1 MIRFGQGD
9 TNENLEILE
18 MQQVLRLGILS
29 LLAGHSIGLVCYTCS
44 GKNGECSGPADPGKA
59 ITCTS
64 VRALLQPS
72 VMEEL
77 DVKWEEIRS
86 NKKKATIFAAFES
99 VFAGVDRRKGD
110 LSLVFEE
117 TRNMT
122 FDNTT
127 YDQLAEMTADVLAQV
142 VAAEEEVPE
151 NACTYNEKTVT
162 NQPGIFRRCLY
173 RSALRMA
180 DWAEIKKNLLRNRDW
195 PNGVKPTD
203 DNMHRSAKLCI
214 EDRCN
219 KKGTRSCYECEGPN
233 HQCVEGSVGISM
245 ACPAT
250 HKYCI
255 KELSGDATNREL
267 VARYC
272 GTEYDREAICNRD
285 GDNIGIAAKGQVR
298 CCSNDE
304 AEGGANDCNQAPG
317 TTPLGWSCQHWEP

>member
-1 MIRFGQGD
+1 LLDSLLQ
-9 TNENLEILE
+9 EILE
-18 MQQVLRLGILS
+18 MVRVLRLGILS
-29 LLAGHSIGLVCYTCS
+29 LLTGHSIGLVCYTCS
-44 GKNGECSGPADPGKA
+44 GKNGECSSKADPGQA
-59 ITCTS
+59 STCKS

-86 NKKKATIFAAFES
+86 NKKKATIFAAMEG
-99 VFAGVDRRKGD
+99 VFTGVDRGKGD

-117 TRNMT
+117 KRNMT

-142 VAAEEEVPE
+142 VAAEPEVPE

-162 NQPGIFRRCLY
+162 NQAGTFRRCLY

-180 DWAEIKKNLLRNRDW
+180 DWPEIKKNMLRNRDW
-195 PNGVKPTD
+195 PSGVQPTEE
-203 DNMHRSAKLCI
+203 NKHRSAKLCI

-219 KKGTRSCYECEGPN
+219 RKGTRSCYECDGPN
-233 HQCVEGSVGISM
+233 HQCVQDSVGISM

-272 GTEYDREAICNRD
+272 GTEYDREAICNLD
-285 GDNIGIAAKGQVR
+285 GDNIGIAAKGLVR
-298 CCSNDE
+298 CCSNDP
-304 AEGGANDCNQAPG
+304 AEGGSDDCNSAFRCCHSWMVVILIG
-317 TTPLGWSCQHWEP
+317 IYLRALT